1 MIPQSPAEC
10 QNLLLSMLPEY
21 DYQSLLPHLELV
33 ETPLHFKLCE
43 RDQPIQ
49 YAYFPLVG
57 GHSILATMQ
66 DGTQVEVGTVGFEGM
81 STTDLILG
89 GDVAVET
96 NVCQVPGT
104 ALRMP
109 TEVFRRMTVGDTTL
123 RRVASRYLQAYLS
136 MVSQNVACNQLH
148 DIEHRLAKWL
158 LMSHDRVH
166 RQDFT
171 LTQEYLAAM
180 LGVHRPS
187 VSIAA
192 GILQRAGVIEYKR
205 GRIQVLDRQAL
216 CHCTEE
222 LQAHPG
228 SQPLTGGNSAFSL
241 LV

>member
-1 MIPQSPAEC
+1 MSMIPESPATC
-10 QNLLLSMLPEY
+10 PNLLLSMLPDG

-33 ETPLHFKLCE
+33 ETPLHLKLCE

-49 YAYFPLVG
+49 YAYFPLIG
-57 GHSILATMQ
+57 GHSILATMH
-66 DGTQVEVGTVGFEGM
+66 DGAQVEVGTVGFEGM

-89 GDVAVET
+89 SDVAIET
-96 NVCQVPGT
+96 NVCQIPGT

-109 TEVFRRMTVGDTTL
+109 AETFRRLTVGDTVL

-148 DIEHRLAKWL
+148 NIEHRLAKWL
-158 LMSHDRVH
+158 LMSHDRMH
-166 RQDFT
+166 RQDFN

-192 GILQRAGVIEYKR
+192 GVLQRADIIEYKR
-205 GRIQVLDRQAL
+205 GRINVLNRQNL
-216 CHCTEE
+216 EE
-222 LQAHPG
+222 ASCECYGIVQKHFERILG
-228 SQPLTGGNSAFSL
+228 
-241 LV
+241 